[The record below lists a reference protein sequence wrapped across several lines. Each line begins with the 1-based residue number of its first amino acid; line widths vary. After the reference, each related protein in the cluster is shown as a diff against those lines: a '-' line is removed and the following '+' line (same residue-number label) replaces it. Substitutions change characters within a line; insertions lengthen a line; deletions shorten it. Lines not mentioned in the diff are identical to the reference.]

1 MSHRVREKQSNTRDT
16 VAVTYLADANG
27 VSIGF
32 PHTRRVR
39 VILFHAVR
47 AVGSRAPHVV
57 CIFRIAARRSR
68 DARVEERAFAAVTL
82 SLMREPLLMRQNTSS
97 THPRAELV
105 WAFLTFLFSCAES
118 DLYQE
123 SNTERHSTSCQPVPA
138 TL

>member
-27 VSIGF
+27 DSIGF

-39 VILFHAVR
+39 VVLSHAVR

-68 DARVEERAFAAVTL
+68 DARVEERAFGVTIRG
-82 SLMREPLLMRQNTSS
+82 SLVIPLLR
-97 THPRAELV
+97 P
-105 WAFLTFLFSCAES
+105 LFF
-118 DLYQE
+118 
-123 SNTERHSTSCQPVPA
+123 RRPHH
-138 TL
+138 